1 MQILFLVIAICA
13 FIAPTEFHRAGAQMP
28 HRAGQTSERPPSMP
42 EIRRDFSALPSAVQD
57 MRFSILAAAAS
68 GDLEE
73 IRVVLERNEIM
84 PVLSASQRIA
94 DPLAHFKA
102 RSADGEGAQLMAV
115 LIDILTVG
123 FVVVP
128 MQDNEMYVWPHF
140 AETGVQDLQVPELVE
155 LYRLAP
161 PDRVA
166 AMRASGRYDHFRLG
180 IGRDGTWHFF
190 HDDE

>member
-1 MQILFLVIAICA
+1 MQVLFLA
-13 FIAPTEFHRAGAQMP
+13 FVLSIGLGPTEFPVAAAQMP
-28 HRAGQTSERPPSMP
+28 HHGAPTLDEPAANPA
-42 EIRRDFSALPSAVQD
+42 IRRDFNALPAAVQD
-57 MRFSILAAAAS
+57 MRLSILAAAAS
-68 GDLEE
+68 GDLNE
-73 IRVVLERNEIM
+73 IRIVLERNEIM
-84 PVLSASQRIA
+84 PVLSATQRVA

-102 RSADGEGAQLMAV
+102 RSADGEGAQLMAM

-128 MQDNEMYVWPHF
+128 TRDNEMYVWPHF
-140 AETGVQDLQVPELVE
+140 AETGVQDLHVPELVE

-166 AMRASGRYDHFRLG
+166 AMRAAGRYDHYRLG